1 MNEPGRELDALV
13 AEKVIG
19 LQVYQ
24 ATEDDMIFTLEREFV
39 QAGDYCYD
47 VENHMTRLVP
57 SYSTDIAAAWQVVEH
72 FGSDCR
78 VDLTKYAGDHGY
90 HCFISRYTYDDEHYL
105 GDCEAPTA
113 PHAICLAALAAVGAD
128 V

>member
-1 MNEPGRELDALV
+1 MKEAGRELDAVV
-13 AEKVIG
+13 AAKVMG

-47 VENHMTRLVP
+47 VEHHMTRLVP
-57 SYSTDIAAAWQVVEH
+57 AYSTSIEAAWQVVE
-72 FGSDCR
+72 R
-78 VDLTKYAGDHGY
+78 MIEQK
-90 HCFISRYTYDDEHYL
+90 YTYYVGGFGTEHEADFWMWNDDV
-105 GDCEAPTA
+105 GKCVAIAPTA